1 MNVKH
6 CIMQNT
12 NSSSKGYLFPLVVI
26 GILFFMIGFA
36 LGINGLIVP
45 FLRTALDLTTAESYL
60 VLAATFSTFVIFGY
74 PCGLIIKAVGY
85 KKTMILSFFFF
96 AIGLYLFIPSA
107 ENQSFAMFLLASFV
121 SGIGNTMLQAAVNP
135 YITILGPIESAA
147 TRMSM
152 MGIAN
157 KAAWAIAP
165 IFLGI
170 FLNLGDVKL
179 YDIKLPFYF
188 IAGIFVLLGILVA
201 FMPLPEV
208 KAEGE
213 DEGDVAAASSYAATK
228 TSIWQFPHLLLGLV
242 SLLCY
247 VGVETLAMASIVDYA
262 KSIGLAD
269 PQLYTA
275 YTVVGMVTGYLVGV
289 FFIPKYLSQEK
300 AMFICSIIGLAS
312 SLLVV
317 FTPVHLSI
325 WFVALLG
332 LANSLMWP
340 ALWPL
345 AMKDLGRF
353 TKTGSSLLVMAIVG
367 GAIFPLLFGWLAD
380 VFEGNLQQA
389 YWICFPAY
397 LMIFYYALSGHKIRV

>member
-1 MNVKH
+1 
-6 CIMQNT
+6 MQNT

-36 LGINGLIVP
+36 LGINGLIIP

-60 VLAATFSTFVIFGY
+60 VLAATFSTFIIFGY
-74 PCGLIIKAVGY
+74 PSGLVIKAIGY
-85 KKTMILSFFFF
+85 KKTMILSFLFF

-107 ENQSFAMFLLASFV
+107 ENQSFAMFLLASFI

-135 YITILGPIESAA
+135 YITILGPLESAA

-179 YDIKLPFYF
+179 EDIKLPFYF
-188 IAGIFVLLGILVA
+188 ISGIFVLLGILVA
-201 FMPLPEV
+201 FVPLPEV

-213 DEGDVAAASSYAATK
+213 DENDEAAASSYAANK

-242 SLLCY
+242 SLLFY

-262 KSIGLAD
+262 TSLNLPD
-269 PQLYTA
+269 PQVYTS
-275 YTVVGMVTGYLVGV
+275 YTVIGMVIGYLVGV
-289 FFIPKYLSQEK
+289 FFISKYISQER
-300 AMFICSIIGLAS
+300 AMFVCAIIGLIS
-312 SLLVV
+312 SLLIVL
-317 FTPVHLSI
+317 TPMNISI
-325 WFVALLG
+325 WFVAVLG

-340 ALWPL
+340 ALWPM
-345 AMKDLGRF
+345 AMKDLGKF

-367 GAIFPLLFGWLAD
+367 GAVFPLLFGWLAD
-380 VFEGNLQQA
+380 VSGNMQQA

-397 LMIFYYALSGHKIRV
+397 LMIFYYALSGHKIRI

>member
-1 MNVKH
+1 
-6 CIMQNT
+6 MQNT

-36 LGINGLIVP
+36 LGINGLIIP

-60 VLAATFSTFVIFGY
+60 VLAATFSTFIIFGY
-74 PCGLIIKAVGY
+74 PSGLVIKAIGY

-96 AIGLYLFIPSA
+96 ALGLYLFIPSA
-107 ENQSFAMFLLASFV
+107 ENQSFAMFLVASFI

-135 YITILGPIESAA
+135 YITILGPLDSAA

-179 YDIKLPFYF
+179 EDIKLPFYF
-188 IAGIFVLLGILVA
+188 ISGIFVLLGILVA
-201 FMPLPEV
+201 FVPLPEV

-213 DEGDVAAASSYAATK
+213 DENDEAAASSYAANK

-242 SLLCY
+242 SLLFY

-262 KSIGLAD
+262 TSLNLPD
-269 PQLYTA
+269 PQVYTS
-275 YTVVGMVTGYLVGV
+275 YTVIGMVIGYLVGV
-289 FFIPKYLSQEK
+289 FFIPKYISQER
-300 AMFICSIIGLAS
+300 AMFICAIIGLIS
-312 SLLVV
+312 SLLIVL
-317 FTPVHLSI
+317 TPMNISI
-325 WFVALLG
+325 WFVAVLG

-340 ALWPL
+340 ALWPM
-345 AMKDLGRF
+345 AMKDLGKF

-367 GAIFPLLFGWLAD
+367 GAVFPLLFGWLAD
-380 VFEGNLQQA
+380 EFGNMQQA

>member
-1 MNVKH
+1 
-6 CIMQNT
+6 MQNT

-36 LGINGLIVP
+36 LGINGLIIP

-60 VLAATFSTFVIFGY
+60 VLAATFSTFIIFGY
-74 PCGLIIKAVGY
+74 PCGLIIKAIGY
-85 KKTMILSFFFF
+85 KKTMILSFLFF

-107 ENQSFAMFLLASFV
+107 ENQSFAMFLLASFI

-135 YITILGPIESAA
+135 YITILGPLESAA

-165 IFLGI
+165 IFLGV

-179 YDIKLPFYF
+179 EDIKLPFYF
-188 IAGIFVLLGILVA
+188 ISGIFVLLGILVA
-201 FMPLPEV
+201 FVPLPEV

-213 DEGDVAAASSYAATK
+213 DENDEAAASSYAANK

-242 SLLCY
+242 SLLFY

-262 KSIGLAD
+262 TSLNLPD
-269 PQLYTA
+269 PQVYTS
-275 YTVVGMVTGYLVGV
+275 YTVIGMVIGYLVGV
-289 FFIPKYLSQEK
+289 FFIPKYISQER
-300 AMFICSIIGLAS
+300 AMFVCAIIGLIS
-312 SLLVV
+312 SLLIVL
-317 FTPVHLSI
+317 TPMNISI
-325 WFVALLG
+325 WFVAVLG

-340 ALWPL
+340 ALWPM
-345 AMKDLGRF
+345 AMKDLGKF

-367 GAIFPLLFGWLAD
+367 GAVFPLLFGWLAD
-380 VFEGNLQQA
+380 VSGNMQQA

-397 LMIFYYALSGHKIRV
+397 LMIFYYALSGHKIRI

>member
-1 MNVKH
+1 
-6 CIMQNT
+6 MQNT

-36 LGINGLIVP
+36 LGINGLIIP

-60 VLAATFSTFVIFGY
+60 VLAATFSTFIIFGY
-74 PCGLIIKAVGY
+74 PSGLVIKAIGY
-85 KKTMILSFFFF
+85 KKTMILSFLFF
-96 AIGLYLFIPSA
+96 AVGLYLFIPSA
-107 ENQSFAMFLLASFV
+107 ENQSFAMFLLASFI

-135 YITILGPIESAA
+135 YITILGPLDSAA

-179 YDIKLPFYF
+179 EDIKLPFYF
-188 IAGIFVLLGILVA
+188 ISGIFVLLGILVA
-201 FMPLPEV
+201 FVPLPEV

-213 DEGDVAAASSYAATK
+213 DENDEAAASSYAANK

-242 SLLCY
+242 SLLFY
-247 VGVETLAMASIVDYA
+247 VGVETLAMDSIVDYA
-262 KSIGLAD
+262 TSLNLPD
-269 PQLYTA
+269 PQVYTS
-275 YTVVGMVTGYLVGV
+275 YTVIGMVIGYLVGV
-289 FFIPKYLSQEK
+289 FFIPKYISQER
-300 AMFICSIIGLAS
+300 AMFICAIIGLIS
-312 SLLVV
+312 SLLIVL
-317 FTPVHLSI
+317 TPMNISI
-325 WFVALLG
+325 WFVAVLG

-340 ALWPL
+340 ALWPM
-345 AMKDLGRF
+345 AMKDLGKF

-367 GAIFPLLFGWLAD
+367 GAVFPLLFGWLAD
-380 VFEGNLQQA
+380 EFGNMQQA

>member
-179 YDIKLPFYF
+179 DDIKLPFYF

-275 YTVVGMVTGYLVGV
+275 YTVVGMVAGYLVGV

>member
-1 MNVKH
+1 ME
-6 CIMQNT
+6 NT

-26 GILFFMIGFA
+26 GVLFFMIGFA
-36 LGINGLIVP
+36 LGINGLIIP
-45 FLRTALDLTTAESYL
+45 FLRTALDLSTAESYL

-74 PCGLIIKAVGY
+74 PCGLIIKAIGY
-85 KKTMILSFFFF
+85 KKTMILSFLFF

-107 ENQSFAMFLLASFV
+107 ENKSFAMFLLASFI

-135 YITILGPIESAA
+135 YITILGPMESAA

-165 IFLGI
+165 IFLGV
-170 FLNLGDVKL
+170 FLNLGDVQL
-179 YDIKLPFYF
+179 NDIKLPFYF
-188 IAGIFVLLGILVA
+188 ISGIFVLLGILVA
-201 FMPLPEV
+201 FVPLPEV

-213 DEGDVAAASSYAATK
+213 DESDEAAASSYAANK
-228 TSIWQFPHLLLGLV
+228 TSVWQFPHLLLGLV
-242 SLLCY
+242 SLLFY

-262 KSIGLAD
+262 TSLNLPD
-269 PQLYTA
+269 PQVYTS
-275 YTVVGMVTGYLVGV
+275 YTVIGMVIGYLVGV
-289 FFIPKYLSQEK
+289 FFIPKYISQER
-300 AMFICSIIGLAS
+300 AMFICAIIGLVS
-312 SLLVV
+312 SLLIVL
-317 FTPVHLSI
+317 TPMNISI
-325 WFVALLG
+325 WFVAVLG

-345 AMKDLGRF
+345 AMKDLGKF

-367 GAIFPLLFGWLAD
+367 GAVFPLLFGWLAD
-380 VFEGNLQQA
+380 VFGNMQQA

>member
-1 MNVKH
+1 
-6 CIMQNT
+6 MQNT
-12 NSSSKGYLFPLVVI
+12 NSASSKGFLFPLIII
-26 GILFFMIGFA
+26 GVLFFMIGFA
-36 LGINGLIVP
+36 LGINGLIIP

-74 PCGLIIKAVGY
+74 PSGLVIKAIGY
-85 KKTMILSFFFF
+85 KKTMMLSFLFF
-96 AIGLYLFIPSA
+96 AVGLYLFIPSA
-107 ENQSFAMFLLASFV
+107 ENKSFAMFLIASFV

-135 YITILGPIESAA
+135 YITILGPLDSAA

-165 IFLGI
+165 IFLGV
-170 FLNLGDVKL
+170 FLDLGNVQL
-179 YDIKLPFYF
+179 EDIKLPFYF
-188 IAGIFVLLGILVA
+188 IAGIFVALGILVA
-201 FMPLPEV
+201 FVSLPEV

-213 DEGDVAAASSYAATK
+213 DDSEGSSVASSYAAGK

-262 KSIGLAD
+262 TFIGLSD
-269 PQLYTA
+269 PQMYTS
-275 YTVVGMVTGYLVGV
+275 YTVIGMVAGYLVGV
-289 FFIPKYLSQEK
+289 FFIPKYISQER
-300 AMFICSIIGLAS
+300 AMFICSVIGLIS
-312 SLLVV
+312 SLLIVLL
-317 FTPVHLSI
+317 PVNISI
-325 WFVALLG
+325 WFVAALG

-367 GAIFPLLFGWLAD
+367 GAIFPLLFGWVAD
-380 VFEGNLQQA
+380 VAPTMQHA

-397 LMIFYYALSGHKIRV
+397 LMIFYYAMSGHKVRTK

>member
-1 MNVKH
+1 
-6 CIMQNT
+6 MQNT

-36 LGINGLIVP
+36 LGINGLIIP

-60 VLAATFSTFVIFGY
+60 VLAATFSTFIIFGY
-74 PCGLIIKAVGY
+74 PSGLVIKAIGY
-85 KKTMILSFFFF
+85 KKTMILSFLFF
-96 AIGLYLFIPSA
+96 AVGLYLFIPSA
-107 ENQSFAMFLLASFV
+107 ENQSFAMFLLASFI

-135 YITILGPIESAA
+135 YITILGPLDSAA

-179 YDIKLPFYF
+179 EDIKLPFYF
-188 IAGIFVLLGILVA
+188 ISGIFVLLGILVA
-201 FMPLPEV
+201 FVPLPEV

-213 DEGDVAAASSYAATK
+213 DENDEAAASSYAANK

-242 SLLCY
+242 SLLFY

-262 KSIGLAD
+262 TSLNLPD
-269 PQLYTA
+269 PQVYTS
-275 YTVVGMVTGYLVGV
+275 YTVIGMVIGYLVGV
-289 FFIPKYLSQEK
+289 FFIPKYISQER
-300 AMFICSIIGLAS
+300 AMFICAIIGLVS
-312 SLLVV
+312 SLLIVL
-317 FTPVHLSI
+317 TPMNISI
-325 WFVALLG
+325 WFVAVLG

-340 ALWPL
+340 ALWPM
-345 AMKDLGRF
+345 AMKDLGKF

-367 GAIFPLLFGWLAD
+367 GAVFPLLFGWLAD
-380 VFEGNLQQA
+380 EFGNMQQA

>member
-1 MNVKH
+1 
-6 CIMQNT
+6 MQNT

-36 LGINGLIVP
+36 LGINGLIIP

-60 VLAATFSTFVIFGY
+60 VLAATFSTFIIFGY
-74 PCGLIIKAVGY
+74 PSGLVIKAIGY
-85 KKTMILSFFFF
+85 KKTMILSFLFF
-96 AIGLYLFIPSA
+96 AVGLYLFIPSA
-107 ENQSFAMFLLASFV
+107 ENQSFAMFLLASFI

-135 YITILGPIESAA
+135 YITILGPLDSAA

-179 YDIKLPFYF
+179 EDIKLPFYF
-188 IAGIFVLLGILVA
+188 ISGIFVLLGILVA
-201 FMPLPEV
+201 FVPLPEV

-213 DEGDVAAASSYAATK
+213 DENDEAAASSYAANK
-228 TSIWQFPHLLLGLV
+228 TSIWQFPHLLLGLG
-242 SLLCY
+242 SLLFY

-262 KSIGLAD
+262 TSLNLPD
-269 PQLYTA
+269 PQVYTS
-275 YTVVGMVTGYLVGV
+275 YTVIGMVIGYLVGV
-289 FFIPKYLSQEK
+289 FFIPKYISQER
-300 AMFICSIIGLAS
+300 AMFICAIIGLIS
-312 SLLVV
+312 SLLIVL
-317 FTPVHLSI
+317 TPMNISI
-325 WFVALLG
+325 WFVAVLG

-340 ALWPL
+340 ALWPM
-345 AMKDLGRF
+345 AMKDLGKF

-367 GAIFPLLFGWLAD
+367 GAVFPLLFGWLAD
-380 VFEGNLQQA
+380 EFGNMQQA

>member
-1 MNVKH
+1 ME
-6 CIMQNT
+6 NT

-26 GILFFMIGFA
+26 GVLFFMIGFA
-36 LGINGLIVP
+36 LGINGLIIP
-45 FLRTALDLTTAESYL
+45 FLRTALDLSTAESYL

-74 PCGLIIKAVGY
+74 PCGLIIKAIGY
-85 KKTMILSFFFF
+85 KKTMILSFLFF

-107 ENQSFAMFLLASFV
+107 ENKSFAMFLLASFI

-135 YITILGPIESAA
+135 YITILGPMESAA

-165 IFLGI
+165 IFLGV
-170 FLNLGDVKL
+170 FLNLGDVQL
-179 YDIKLPFYF
+179 NDIKLPFYF
-188 IAGIFVLLGILVA
+188 ISGIFVLLGILVA
-201 FMPLPEV
+201 FVPLPEV

-213 DEGDVAAASSYAATK
+213 DENDEAAASSYAANK
-228 TSIWQFPHLLLGLV
+228 TSVWQFPHLLLGLV
-242 SLLCY
+242 SLLFY

-262 KSIGLAD
+262 TSLNLPD
-269 PQLYTA
+269 PQVYTS
-275 YTVVGMVTGYLVGV
+275 YTVIGMVIGYLVGV
-289 FFIPKYLSQEK
+289 FFIPKYISQER
-300 AMFICSIIGLAS
+300 AMFICAIIGLVS
-312 SLLVV
+312 SLLIVL
-317 FTPVHLSI
+317 TPMHISI
-325 WFVALLG
+325 WFVAVLG

-345 AMKDLGRF
+345 AMKDLGKF

-367 GAIFPLLFGWLAD
+367 GAVFPLLFGWLAD
-380 VFEGNLQQA
+380 VFGNMQQA

>member
-1 MNVKH
+1 
-6 CIMQNT
+6 MQNT

-36 LGINGLIVP
+36 LGINGLIIP

-60 VLAATFSTFVIFGY
+60 VLAATFSTFIIFGY
-74 PCGLIIKAVGY
+74 PSGLVIKAIGY
-85 KKTMILSFFFF
+85 KKTMILSFLFF

-107 ENQSFAMFLLASFV
+107 ENQSFAMFLLASFI

-135 YITILGPIESAA
+135 YITILGPLESAA

-179 YDIKLPFYF
+179 EDIKLPFYF
-188 IAGIFVLLGILVA
+188 ISGIFVLLGILVA
-201 FMPLPEV
+201 FVPLPEV

-213 DEGDVAAASSYAATK
+213 DENDEAAASSYAANK

-242 SLLCY
+242 SLLFY

-262 KSIGLAD
+262 TSLNLPD
-269 PQLYTA
+269 PQVYTS
-275 YTVVGMVTGYLVGV
+275 YTVIGMVIGYLVGV
-289 FFIPKYLSQEK
+289 FFIPKYISQER
-300 AMFICSIIGLAS
+300 AMFVCAIIGLIS
-312 SLLVV
+312 SLLIVL
-317 FTPVHLSI
+317 TPMNISI
-325 WFVALLG
+325 WFVAVLG

-340 ALWPL
+340 ALWPM
-345 AMKDLGRF
+345 AMKDLGKF

-367 GAIFPLLFGWLAD
+367 GAVFPLLFGWLAD
-380 VFEGNLQQA
+380 VSGNMQQA

-397 LMIFYYALSGHKIRV
+397 LMIFYYALSGHKIRI

>member
-1 MNVKH
+1 ME
-6 CIMQNT
+6 NT
-12 NSSSKGYLFPLVVI
+12 NSASKGYLFPLVVI
-26 GILFFMIGFA
+26 GVLFFMIGFA
-36 LGINGLIVP
+36 LGINGLIIP

-74 PCGLIIKAVGY
+74 PCGLIIKAIGY
-85 KKTMILSFFFF
+85 KKTMILSFLFF
-96 AIGLYLFIPSA
+96 AVGLYLFIPSA
-107 ENQSFAMFLLASFV
+107 ENKSFSMFLLASFI

-135 YITILGPIESAA
+135 YITILGPLESAA

-165 IFLGI
+165 IFLGV
-170 FLNLGDVKL
+170 FLNLSDVKL
-179 YDIKLPFYF
+179 EDIKMPFYF
-188 IAGIFVLLGILVA
+188 ISGIFVVLGILVA
-201 FMPLPEV
+201 FVPLPEV

-213 DEGDVAAASSYAATK
+213 DENDTESAASAYASNK

-269 PQLYTA
+269 PQVYTS
-275 YTVVGMVTGYLVGV
+275 YTVIGMVAGYLVGV
-289 FFIPKYLSQEK
+289 FFIPKYISQEK
-300 AMFICSIIGLAS
+300 AMFICAIIGVAS
-312 SLLVV
+312 SLLGV
-317 FTPVHLSI
+317 FLPVHVSI

-345 AMKDLGRF
+345 AMKDLGKF

-380 VFEGNLQQA
+380 EFGDLQQA

>member
-1 MNVKH
+1 
-6 CIMQNT
+6 MQNT

-26 GILFFMIGFA
+26 GVLFFMIGFA
-36 LGINGLIVP
+36 LGINGLIIP

-60 VLAATFSTFVIFGY
+60 VLAATFSTFIIFGY
-74 PCGLIIKAVGY
+74 PSGLVIKAIGY
-85 KKTMILSFFFF
+85 KKTMILSFLFF
-96 AIGLYLFIPSA
+96 AVGLYLFIPSA
-107 ENQSFAMFLLASFV
+107 ENQSFAMFLLASFI

-135 YITILGPIESAA
+135 YITILGPLDSAA

-179 YDIKLPFYF
+179 EDIKLPFYF
-188 IAGIFVLLGILVA
+188 ISGIFVLLGILVA
-201 FMPLPEV
+201 FVPLPEV

-213 DEGDVAAASSYAATK
+213 DENDEAAASSYAANK

-242 SLLCY
+242 SLLFY

-262 KSIGLAD
+262 TSLNLPD
-269 PQLYTA
+269 PQVYTS
-275 YTVVGMVTGYLVGV
+275 YTVIGMVIGYLVGV
-289 FFIPKYLSQEK
+289 FFIPKYISQER
-300 AMFICSIIGLAS
+300 AMFICAIIGLIS
-312 SLLVV
+312 SLLIVL
-317 FTPVHLSI
+317 TPMNISI
-325 WFVALLG
+325 WFVAVLG

-340 ALWPL
+340 ALWPM
-345 AMKDLGRF
+345 AMKDLGKF

-367 GAIFPLLFGWLAD
+367 GAVFPLLFGWLAD
-380 VFEGNLQQA
+380 VSGNMQQA

>member
-1 MNVKH
+1 ME
-6 CIMQNT
+6 NT
-12 NSSSKGYLFPLVVI
+12 NSASKGYLFPLVVI
-26 GILFFMIGFA
+26 GVLFFMIGFA
-36 LGINGLIVP
+36 LGINGLIIP

-74 PCGLIIKAVGY
+74 PCGLIIKAIGY
-85 KKTMILSFFFF
+85 KKTMILSFLFF
-96 AIGLYLFIPSA
+96 AVGLYLFIPSA
-107 ENQSFAMFLLASFV
+107 ENKSFSMFLLASFI

-135 YITILGPIESAA
+135 YIPILGPLESAA

-165 IFLGI
+165 IFLGV
-170 FLNLGDVKL
+170 FLNLSDVKL
-179 YDIKLPFYF
+179 EDIKMPFYF
-188 IAGIFVLLGILVA
+188 ISGIFVVLGILVA
-201 FMPLPEV
+201 FVPRPEV

-213 DEGDVAAASSYAATK
+213 DEHDTESSASAYASTK

-269 PQLYTA
+269 PQVYTS
-275 YTVVGMVTGYLVGV
+275 YTVIGMVAGYLVGV
-289 FFIPKYLSQEK
+289 FFIPKYISQEK
-300 AMFICSIIGLAS
+300 AMFICAIIGVAS

-317 FTPVHLSI
+317 FLPVHVSI

-345 AMKDLGRF
+345 AMKDLGKF

-380 VFEGNLQQA
+380 EFGDLQQA

>member
-1 MNVKH
+1 
-6 CIMQNT
+6 MQNT

-36 LGINGLIVP
+36 LGINGLIIP

-60 VLAATFSTFVIFGY
+60 VLAATFSTFIIFGY
-74 PCGLIIKAVGY
+74 PSGLVIKAIGY
-85 KKTMILSFFFF
+85 KKTMILSFLFF

-107 ENQSFAMFLLASFV
+107 ENQSFAMFLLASFI
-121 SGIGNTMLQAAVNP
+121 SGIGNTMLRAAVNP
-135 YITILGPIESAA
+135 YITILGPLESAA

-179 YDIKLPFYF
+179 EDIKLPFYF
-188 IAGIFVLLGILVA
+188 ISGIFVLLGILVA
-201 FMPLPEV
+201 FVPLPEV

-213 DEGDVAAASSYAATK
+213 DENDEAAASSYAANK

-242 SLLCY
+242 SLLFY

-262 KSIGLAD
+262 TSLNLPD
-269 PQLYTA
+269 PQVYTS
-275 YTVVGMVTGYLVGV
+275 YTVIGMVIGYLVGV
-289 FFIPKYLSQEK
+289 FFIPKYISQER
-300 AMFICSIIGLAS
+300 AMFVCAIIGLIS
-312 SLLVV
+312 SLLIVL
-317 FTPVHLSI
+317 TPMNISI
-325 WFVALLG
+325 WFVAVLG

-340 ALWPL
+340 ALWPM
-345 AMKDLGRF
+345 AMKDLGKF

-367 GAIFPLLFGWLAD
+367 GAVFPLLFGWLAD
-380 VFEGNLQQA
+380 VSGNMQQA

-397 LMIFYYALSGHKIRV
+397 LMIFYYALSGHKIRI

>member
-1 MNVKH
+1 
-6 CIMQNT
+6 MQNT

-36 LGINGLIVP
+36 LGINGLIIP

-60 VLAATFSTFVIFGY
+60 VLAATFSTFIIFGY
-74 PCGLIIKAVGY
+74 PSGLVIKAIGY
-85 KKTMILSFFFF
+85 KKTMILSFLFF
-96 AIGLYLFIPSA
+96 AVGLYLFIPSA
-107 ENQSFAMFLLASFV
+107 ENQSFAMFLLASFI

-135 YITILGPIESAA
+135 YITILGPLDSAA

-179 YDIKLPFYF
+179 EDIKLPFYF
-188 IAGIFVLLGILVA
+188 ISGIFVLLGILVA
-201 FMPLPEV
+201 FVPLPEV

-213 DEGDVAAASSYAATK
+213 DENDEAATSSYAANK

-242 SLLCY
+242 SLLFY

-262 KSIGLAD
+262 PSLNLPD
-269 PQLYTA
+269 PQVYTS
-275 YTVVGMVTGYLVGV
+275 YTVIGMVIGYLVGV
-289 FFIPKYLSQEK
+289 FFIPKYISQER
-300 AMFICSIIGLAS
+300 AMFICAIIGLIS
-312 SLLVV
+312 SLLIVL
-317 FTPVHLSI
+317 TPMNISI
-325 WFVALLG
+325 WFVAVLG

-340 ALWPL
+340 ALWPM
-345 AMKDLGRF
+345 AMKDLGKF

-367 GAIFPLLFGWLAD
+367 GAVFPLLFGWLAD
-380 VFEGNLQQA
+380 EFGNMQQA

>member
-1 MNVKH
+1 
-6 CIMQNT
+6 MQNT

-36 LGINGLIVP
+36 LGINGLIIP

-60 VLAATFSTFVIFGY
+60 VLAATFSTFIIFGY
-74 PCGLIIKAVGY
+74 PSGLVIKAIGY
-85 KKTMILSFFFF
+85 KKTMILSFLFF
-96 AIGLYLFIPSA
+96 AVGLYLFIPSA
-107 ENQSFAMFLLASFV
+107 ENQSFAMFLLASFI

-135 YITILGPIESAA
+135 YITILGPMESAA

-165 IFLGI
+165 IFLGL

-179 YDIKLPFYF
+179 EDIKLPFYF
-188 IAGIFVLLGILVA
+188 ISGIFVLLGILVA
-201 FMPLPEV
+201 FVPLPEV

-213 DEGDVAAASSYAATK
+213 DENDETAASSYAANK

-242 SLLCY
+242 SLLFY

-262 KSIGLAD
+262 TSLNLPD
-269 PQLYTA
+269 PQVYTS
-275 YTVVGMVTGYLVGV
+275 YTVIGMVIGYLVGV
-289 FFIPKYLSQEK
+289 FFIPKYISQER
-300 AMFICSIIGLAS
+300 AMFICAIIGLVS
-312 SLLVV
+312 SLLIVL
-317 FTPVHLSI
+317 TPMNISI
-325 WFVALLG
+325 WFVAVLG

-340 ALWPL
+340 ALWPM
-345 AMKDLGRF
+345 AMKDLGKF

-367 GAIFPLLFGWLAD
+367 GAVFPLLFGWLAD
-380 VFEGNLQQA
+380 VSGNMQQA

-397 LMIFYYALSGHKIRV
+397 LMIFYYALSGHKIRI

>member
-1 MNVKH
+1 ME
-6 CIMQNT
+6 NT

-26 GILFFMIGFA
+26 GVLFFMIGFA
-36 LGINGLIVP
+36 LGINGLIIP
-45 FLRTALDLTTAESYL
+45 FLRTALDLSTAESYL

-74 PCGLIIKAVGY
+74 PCGLIIKAIGY
-85 KKTMILSFFFF
+85 KKTMILSFLFF
-96 AIGLYLFIPSA
+96 AVGLYLFIPSA
-107 ENQSFAMFLLASFV
+107 ENKSFSMFLLASFI

-135 YITILGPIESAA
+135 YITILGPMESAA

-165 IFLGI
+165 IFLGV
-170 FLNLGDVKL
+170 FLNLGDVQL
-179 YDIKLPFYF
+179 NDIKLPFYF
-188 IAGIFVLLGILVA
+188 ISGIFVLLGILVA
-201 FMPLPEV
+201 FVPLPEV

-213 DEGDVAAASSYAATK
+213 DESDEAAASSYAANK
-228 TSIWQFPHLLLGLV
+228 TSVWQFPHLLLGLV
-242 SLLCY
+242 SLLFY

-262 KSIGLAD
+262 TSLNLPD
-269 PQLYTA
+269 PQVYTS
-275 YTVVGMVTGYLVGV
+275 YTVIGMVIGYLVGV
-289 FFIPKYLSQEK
+289 FFIPKYISQER
-300 AMFICSIIGLAS
+300 AMFICAIIGLVS
-312 SLLVV
+312 SLLIVL
-317 FTPVHLSI
+317 TPMNISI
-325 WFVALLG
+325 WFVAVLG

-345 AMKDLGRF
+345 AMKDLGKF

-367 GAIFPLLFGWLAD
+367 GAVFPLLFGWLAD
-380 VFEGNLQQA
+380 VSGNMQQA

>member
-1 MNVKH
+1 
-6 CIMQNT
+6 MQNT
-12 NSSSKGYLFPLVVI
+12 NSSSKGYIFPLVVI
-26 GILFFMIGFA
+26 GVLFFMIGFA
-36 LGINGLIVP
+36 LGINGLIIP

-60 VLAATFSTFVIFGY
+60 VLAATFSTFIIFGY
-74 PCGLIIKAVGY
+74 PCGLIIKAIGY

-96 AIGLYLFIPSA
+96 ALGLYLFIPSA
-107 ENQSFAMFLLASFV
+107 ENQSFAMFLLASFI

-135 YITILGPIESAA
+135 YITILGPMESAA

-165 IFLGI
+165 IFLGV

-179 YDIKLPFYF
+179 EDIKLPFYF
-188 IAGIFVLLGILVA
+188 ISGIFVLLGILVA
-201 FMPLPEV
+201 FVPLPEV

-213 DEGDVAAASSYAATK
+213 DENDAAAASSYSANK

-242 SLLCY
+242 SLLFY

-262 KSIGLAD
+262 TSLNLPD
-269 PQLYTA
+269 PQVYTS
-275 YTVVGMVTGYLVGV
+275 YTVIGMVIGYLVGV
-289 FFIPKYLSQEK
+289 FFIPKYISQER
-300 AMFICSIIGLAS
+300 AMFICAIIGLIS
-312 SLLVV
+312 SLLIVL
-317 FTPVHLSI
+317 TPMHISI
-325 WFVALLG
+325 WFVAILG

-340 ALWPL
+340 ALWPM
-345 AMKDLGRF
+345 AMKDLGKF

-367 GAIFPLLFGWLAD
+367 GAVFPLLFGWLAD
-380 VFEGNLQQA
+380 VSGNMQQA

>member
-1 MNVKH
+1 
-6 CIMQNT
+6 MQNT

-26 GILFFMIGFA
+26 GVLFFMIGFA
-36 LGINGLIVP
+36 LGINGLIIP
-45 FLRTALDLTTAESYL
+45 FLRTALDLSTAESYL

-74 PCGLIIKAVGY
+74 PCGLIIKAIGY
-85 KKTMILSFFFF
+85 KKTMILSFLFF
-96 AIGLYLFIPSA
+96 AVGLYLFIPSA
-107 ENQSFAMFLLASFV
+107 ENKSFSMFLLASFI

-170 FLNLGDVKL
+170 FLNLGNVQLD
-179 YDIKLPFYF
+179 DIKLPFYF
-188 IAGIFVLLGILVA
+188 ISGIFVLLGILVA
-201 FMPLPEV
+201 FVPLPEV

-213 DEGDVAAASSYAATK
+213 DESDEAAASSYAANK

-242 SLLCY
+242 SLLFY

-262 KSIGLAD
+262 TSLNLPD
-269 PQLYTA
+269 PQVYTS
-275 YTVVGMVTGYLVGV
+275 YTVIGMVIGYLVGV
-289 FFIPKYLSQEK
+289 FFIPKYISQER
-300 AMFICSIIGLAS
+300 AMFICAIIGLVS
-312 SLLVV
+312 SLLIVL
-317 FTPVHLSI
+317 TPMNISI
-325 WFVALLG
+325 WFVAVLG

-345 AMKDLGRF
+345 AMKDLGKF

-367 GAIFPLLFGWLAD
+367 GAVFPLLFGWLAD
-380 VFEGNLQQA
+380 EFGNMQQA

>member
-1 MNVKH
+1 
-6 CIMQNT
+6 MQNT

-26 GILFFMIGFA
+26 GVLFFMIGFA
-36 LGINGLIVP
+36 LGINGLIIP
-45 FLRTALDLTTAESYL
+45 FLRTALDLSTAESYL

-74 PCGLIIKAVGY
+74 PCGLIIKAIGY
-85 KKTMILSFFFF
+85 KKTMILSFLFF

-107 ENQSFAMFLLASFV
+107 ENKSFSMFLLASFI

-170 FLNLGDVKL
+170 FLNLGNVQLD
-179 YDIKLPFYF
+179 DIKLPFYF
-188 IAGIFVLLGILVA
+188 ISGIFVLLGILVA
-201 FMPLPEV
+201 FVPLPEV

-213 DEGDVAAASSYAATK
+213 DESDEAAASSYAANK

-242 SLLCY
+242 SLLFY

-262 KSIGLAD
+262 TSLNLPD
-269 PQLYTA
+269 PQVYTS
-275 YTVVGMVTGYLVGV
+275 YTVIGMVIGYLVGV
-289 FFIPKYLSQEK
+289 FFIPKYISQER
-300 AMFICSIIGLAS
+300 AMFICAIIGLVS
-312 SLLVV
+312 SLLIVL
-317 FTPVHLSI
+317 TPMNISI
-325 WFVALLG
+325 WFVAVLG

-345 AMKDLGRF
+345 AMKDLGKF

-367 GAIFPLLFGWLAD
+367 GAVFPLLFGWLAD
-380 VFEGNLQQA
+380 EFGNMQQA

>member
-1 MNVKH
+1 
-6 CIMQNT
+6 MQNT

-36 LGINGLIVP
+36 LGINGLIIP

-60 VLAATFSTFVIFGY
+60 VLAATFSTFIIFGY
-74 PCGLIIKAVGY
+74 PSGLVIKAIGY
-85 KKTMILSFFFF
+85 KKTMILSFLFF
-96 AIGLYLFIPSA
+96 AVGLYLFIPSA
-107 ENQSFAMFLLASFV
+107 ENQSFAMFLLASFI

-135 YITILGPIESAA
+135 YITILGPLDSAA

-179 YDIKLPFYF
+179 EDIKLPFYF
-188 IAGIFVLLGILVA
+188 ISGIFVLLGILVA
-201 FMPLPEV
+201 FVPLPEV

-213 DEGDVAAASSYAATK
+213 DENDEAAASSYAANK

-242 SLLCY
+242 SLLFY

-262 KSIGLAD
+262 TSLNLPD
-269 PQLYTA
+269 PQVYTS
-275 YTVVGMVTGYLVGV
+275 YTVIGMVIGYLVGV
-289 FFIPKYLSQEK
+289 FFIPKYISRER
-300 AMFICSIIGLAS
+300 AMFICAIIGLIS
-312 SLLVV
+312 SLLIVL
-317 FTPVHLSI
+317 TPMNISI
-325 WFVALLG
+325 WFVAVLG

-340 ALWPL
+340 ALWPM
-345 AMKDLGRF
+345 AMKDLGKF

-367 GAIFPLLFGWLAD
+367 GAVFPLLFGWLAD
-380 VFEGNLQQA
+380 EFGNMQQA

>member
-1 MNVKH
+1 
-6 CIMQNT
+6 MQNT

-36 LGINGLIVP
+36 LGINGLIIP

-60 VLAATFSTFVIFGY
+60 VLAATFSTFIIFGY
-74 PCGLIIKAVGY
+74 PSGLVIKAIGY
-85 KKTMILSFFFF
+85 KKTMILSFLFF
-96 AIGLYLFIPSA
+96 AVGLYLFIPSA
-107 ENQSFAMFLLASFV
+107 ENQSFAMFLLASFI

-135 YITILGPIESAA
+135 YITILGPLDSAA

-179 YDIKLPFYF
+179 EDIKLPFYF
-188 IAGIFVLLGILVA
+188 ISGILVLLGILVA
-201 FMPLPEV
+201 FVPLPEV

-213 DEGDVAAASSYAATK
+213 DENDEAAASSYAANK

-242 SLLCY
+242 SLLFY
-247 VGVETLAMASIVDYA
+247 VGVETLAMDSIVDYA
-262 KSIGLAD
+262 TSLNLPD
-269 PQLYTA
+269 PQVYTS
-275 YTVVGMVTGYLVGV
+275 YTVIGMVIGYLVGV
-289 FFIPKYLSQEK
+289 FFIPKYISQER
-300 AMFICSIIGLAS
+300 AMFICAIIGLIS
-312 SLLVV
+312 SLLIVL
-317 FTPVHLSI
+317 TPMNISI
-325 WFVALLG
+325 WFVAVLG

-340 ALWPL
+340 ALWPM
-345 AMKDLGRF
+345 AMKDLGKF

-367 GAIFPLLFGWLAD
+367 GAVFPLLFGWLAD
-380 VFEGNLQQA
+380 EFGNMQQA

>member
-1 MNVKH
+1 
-6 CIMQNT
+6 MQNT

-26 GILFFMIGFA
+26 GVLFFMIGFA
-36 LGINGLIVP
+36 LGINGLIIP

-74 PCGLIIKAVGY
+74 PCGLIIKAIGY
-85 KKTMILSFFFF
+85 KKTMILSFLFF

-107 ENQSFAMFLLASFV
+107 ENQSFAMFLLASFI

-135 YITILGPIESAA
+135 YITILGPMESAA

-165 IFLGI
+165 IFLGV

-179 YDIKLPFYF
+179 EDIKLPFYF
-188 IAGIFVLLGILVA
+188 ISGIFVLLGILVA
-201 FMPLPEV
+201 FVPLPEV

-213 DEGDVAAASSYAATK
+213 DENDESAASSYAAGK

-242 SLLCY
+242 SLLFY

-262 KSIGLAD
+262 TSLNLPD
-269 PQLYTA
+269 PQVYTS
-275 YTVVGMVTGYLVGV
+275 YTVIGMVLGYLVGV
-289 FFIPKYLSQEK
+289 FFIPKYISQER
-300 AMFICSIIGLAS
+300 AMFVCAIIGLVS
-312 SLLVV
+312 SLLIVL
-317 FTPVHLSI
+317 TPMNISI
-325 WFVALLG
+325 WFVAALG

-340 ALWPL
+340 ALWPM
-345 AMKDLGRF
+345 AMKDLGKF

-367 GAIFPLLFGWLAD
+367 GAVFPLLFGWLAD
-380 VFEGNLQQA
+380 VFGNMQQA

-397 LMIFYYALSGHKIRV
+397 LMIFYYALSGHKIRI

>member
-1 MNVKH
+1 
-6 CIMQNT
+6 MQNT

-36 LGINGLIVP
+36 LGINGLIIP

-60 VLAATFSTFVIFGY
+60 VLAATFSTFIIFGY
-74 PCGLIIKAVGY
+74 PSGLVIKAIGY
-85 KKTMILSFFFF
+85 KKTMILSFLFF
-96 AIGLYLFIPSA
+96 AVGLYLFIPSA
-107 ENQSFAMFLLASFV
+107 ENQSFAMFLLASFI

-135 YITILGPIESAA
+135 YITILGPLDSAA

-170 FLNLGDVKL
+170 FLNLGEVKL
-179 YDIKLPFYF
+179 EDIKLPFYF
-188 IAGIFVLLGILVA
+188 ISGIFVLLGILVA
-201 FMPLPEV
+201 FVPLPEV

-213 DEGDVAAASSYAATK
+213 DENDEAAASSYAANK

-242 SLLCY
+242 SLLFY

-262 KSIGLAD
+262 TSLNLPD
-269 PQLYTA
+269 PQVYTS
-275 YTVVGMVTGYLVGV
+275 YTVIGMVIGYLVGV
-289 FFIPKYLSQEK
+289 FFIPKYISQER
-300 AMFICSIIGLAS
+300 AMFICAIIGLIS
-312 SLLVV
+312 SLLIVL
-317 FTPVHLSI
+317 TPMNISI
-325 WFVALLG
+325 WFVAVLG

-340 ALWPL
+340 ALWPM
-345 AMKDLGRF
+345 AMKDLGKF

-367 GAIFPLLFGWLAD
+367 GAVFPLLFGWLAD
-380 VFEGNLQQA
+380 EFGNMQQA

>member
-1 MNVKH
+1 
-6 CIMQNT
+6 MQNT
-12 NSSSKGYLFPLVVI
+12 NSSSKGYLFSLVVI

-36 LGINGLIVP
+36 LGINGLIIP

-60 VLAATFSTFVIFGY
+60 VLAATFSTFIIFGY
-74 PCGLIIKAVGY
+74 PSGLVIKAIGY
-85 KKTMILSFFFF
+85 KKTMILSFLFF

-107 ENQSFAMFLLASFV
+107 ENQSFAMFLLASFI

-135 YITILGPIESAA
+135 YITILGPLESAA

-179 YDIKLPFYF
+179 EDIKLPFYF
-188 IAGIFVLLGILVA
+188 ISGIFVLLGILVA
-201 FMPLPEV
+201 FVPLPEV

-213 DEGDVAAASSYAATK
+213 DENDEAAASSYAANK

-242 SLLCY
+242 SLLFY

-262 KSIGLAD
+262 TSLNLPD
-269 PQLYTA
+269 PQVYTS
-275 YTVVGMVTGYLVGV
+275 YTVIGMVIGYLVGV
-289 FFIPKYLSQEK
+289 FFIPKYISQER
-300 AMFICSIIGLAS
+300 AMFVCAIIGLIS
-312 SLLVV
+312 SLLIVL
-317 FTPVHLSI
+317 TPMNISI
-325 WFVALLG
+325 WFVAVLG

-340 ALWPL
+340 ALWPM
-345 AMKDLGRF
+345 AMKDLGKF

-367 GAIFPLLFGWLAD
+367 GAVFPLLFGWLAD
-380 VFEGNLQQA
+380 VSGNMQQA

-397 LMIFYYALSGHKIRV
+397 LMIFYYALSGHKIRI